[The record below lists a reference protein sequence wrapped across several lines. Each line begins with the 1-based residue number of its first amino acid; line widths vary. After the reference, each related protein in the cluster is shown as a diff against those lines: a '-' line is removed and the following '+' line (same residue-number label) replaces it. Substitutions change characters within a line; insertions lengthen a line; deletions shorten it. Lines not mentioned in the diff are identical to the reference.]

1 MEISGIHAIPMII
14 TCLLQGILCDTGIPC
29 TFYEGNICSV
39 HVLPLRPALTFMRFN
54 LVFSSYL
61 CLLGDLCLASLS
73 TKLGK
78 TINFTNNIMTR
89 KKTTPMGGAVMDQNP
104 HQLRKKITFGP
115 NTVQLIIL
123 FVPSNHQTTNL
134 VFTNFFHEFFSVV
147 AGKKRK

>member
-1 MEISGIHAIPMII
+1 MAFSEYMNFNNSSH
-14 TCLLQGILCDTGIPC
+14 LLYWDQ
-29 TFYEGNICSV
+29 
-39 HVLPLRPALTFMRFN
+39 TFMRFN
-54 LVFSSYL
+54 LIFSSYL

-104 HQLRKKITFGP
+104 HQLRKKITFGR

-123 FVPSNHQTTNL
+123 FMTSNHQTTNL
-134 VFTNFFHEFFSVV
+134 VFTNFFHEFFSVLAV
-147 AGKKRK
+147 KKENKLFIAPKQFFF

>member
-1 MEISGIHAIPMII
+1 
-14 TCLLQGILCDTGIPC
+14 
-29 TFYEGNICSV
+29 
-39 HVLPLRPALTFMRFN
+39 MRFN
-54 LVFSSYL
+54 LIFSSYL

-123 FVPSNHQTTNL
+123 FVTSNHQTTSL
-134 VFTNFFHEFFSVV
+134 VLTNFFHSFSSWKIKWTLHSSSLFLVLDQCKGCFLFQLHKLRKIHRRKTRLVV
-147 AGKKRK
+147 WWFYVTNKNDIRL

>member
-1 MEISGIHAIPMII
+1 
-14 TCLLQGILCDTGIPC
+14 
-29 TFYEGNICSV
+29 
-39 HVLPLRPALTFMRFN
+39 MRFN
-54 LVFSSYL
+54 LIFSSYL

-123 FVPSNHQTTNL
+123 FVTPNNQTTNL
-134 VFTNFFHEFFSVV
+134 VFTIFFHEFFSAV
-147 AGKKRK
+147 AFEEENILIIGPKQFFQFVFFCGKNFQILISSKSQFAVAVFKIV